1 MPRPIIGLTPDQQR
15 GRLVLSKA
23 YVTAIEAAGGVPVTL
38 SGSPEAVA
46 QAVALC
52 HGVVLSGG
60 DDPIMTRWGRPT
72 HPKATTI
79 DPERQDRDLA
89 VLHAA
94 VEANLPL
101 LGVCLG
107 MQFMGLE
114 AGGDLNQHLP
124 DDHKRGELHA
134 DGAKH
139 AVSGSLGD
147 GTVHSRHHQAMRT
160 SGTLDIVARA
170 PDGVI
175 EAVQDS
181 QRDFY
186 LGVQWH
192 PERSGPGPLGLGVF
206 RSLVAAAAGRMDFRE
221 HVSHAAS

>member
-1 MPRPIIGLTPDQQR
+1 
-15 GRLVLSKA
+15 
-23 YVTAIEAAGGVPVTL
+23 
-38 SGSPEAVA
+38 
-46 QAVALC
+46 
-52 HGVVLSGG
+52 
-60 DDPIMTRWGRPT
+60 
-72 HPKATTI
+72 
-79 DPERQDRDLA
+79 
-89 VLHAA
+89 
-94 VEANLPL
+94 
-101 LGVCLG
+101 

-124 DDHKRGELHA
+124 DDDKRGELHA

-139 AVSGSLGD
+139 AISGPLGD